1 VRVVSDFFMP
11 LLIFHALYLSTVEA
25 DEILSLGAAVALITG
40 LLFLVAAAYAKLTGV
55 DRRGFS
61 LPVVFMNSG
70 FLGIPLMQLW
80 GGDSAMNL
88 IIIYDQVS
96 TIFLFTLGIFM
107 AAGGLHARSL
117 RGVAT
122 SPMLW
127 ALVAGFLFRF
137 LGVPLPGALV
147 DSIGFAGSAAP
158 PVAAFAL
165 GASLAHQRVRLD
177 IHIAAGVIAR
187 FGAGVAAGLL
197 AVWLLGLEGQTRTIV
212 IVASGLPAAV
222 MSYVLPVR
230 FGTDAS
236 HARTVV
242 VLSTFLSF
250 LWIPALFYL
259 AEAVPL

>member
-1 VRVVSDFFMP
+1 MP
-11 LLIFHALYLSTVEA
+11 LLIFHAVYRSTVEA
-25 DEILSLGAAVALITG
+25 GEILSLGAAVVLVTG
-40 LLFLVAAAYAKLTGV
+40 ILFVLAAGYAAVAGV

-61 LPVVFMNSG
+61 LPVLFMNSG

-80 GGDSAMNL
+80 GGDPAMNL

-107 AAGGLHARSL
+107 AAGGMHARSL

-127 ALVAGFLFRF
+127 ALAAGFAVRF

-147 DSIGFAGSAAP
+147 DSIGFAGGAAP

-177 IHIAAGVIAR
+177 AHIAAGVLLR
-187 FGAGVAAGLL
+187 FAGGFAAGVFVA
-197 AVWLLGLEGQTRTIV
+197 WLLGLEGDTRTVV

-230 FGTDAS
+230 FGSDAS

-242 VLSTFLSF
+242 VVSTFLSF
-250 LWIPALFYL
+250 VWIPALFHL
-259 AEAVPL
+259 AQVVRF